1 MEIVPH
7 STLSLHI
14 VELRDNAIG
23 QLNISKQKSS
33 SVLTALMYTVEVD
46 MKNIPETSQPP
57 FVANMG
63 WKEEIREERGR

>member
-1 MEIVPH
+1 MKEM
-7 STLSLHI
+7 SSY
-14 VELRDNAIG
+14 LRSYCPN
-23 QLNISKQKSS
+23 K
-33 SVLTALMYTVEVD
+33 YTVEVD